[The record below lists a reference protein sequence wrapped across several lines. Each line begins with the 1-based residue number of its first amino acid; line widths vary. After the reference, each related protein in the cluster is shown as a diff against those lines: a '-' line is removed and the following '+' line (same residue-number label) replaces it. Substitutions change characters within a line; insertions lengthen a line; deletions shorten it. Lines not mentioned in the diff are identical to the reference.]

1 MKRGT
6 DYLAYVRIFD
16 SSSDLS
22 HSLHTGTFDVPM
34 IEPGYLFINSIFI
47 SLGVDVNY
55 MFLFIS
61 FCTTLLLFRSFEDY
75 LPDYKY
81 LGLLTY
87 FAFIYFQMDMS
98 GLRQAIALNVF
109 SWRFDILQA
118 PVLALYALYP
128 VSCDFSCVGDHRLS
142 VIFLLNKKYR
152 PG

>member
-1 MKRGT
+1 
-6 DYLAYVRIFD
+6 
-16 SSSDLS
+16 
-22 HSLHTGTFDVPM
+22 
-34 IEPGYLFINSIFI
+34 
-47 SLGVDVNY
+47 

-109 SWRFDILQA
+109 SWRFDIFTGA
-118 PVLALYALYP
+118 SFGVIRF
-128 VSCDFSCVGDHRLS
+128 VSC
-142 VIFLLNKKYR
+142 
-152 PG
+152 